1 MITKK
6 ELEDKKDYARLL
18 YMQGE
23 QQKVIAEKVGVSAQ
37 TITKWVNVGGWSEQR
52 AAQNITRPE
61 LVNKLLRTVDKM
73 IEAVNDSDDPDAA
86 NGLGDKLAKFAATI
100 EKLDKHTSIV
110 DVIEV
115 FMAFS
120 KWLQFQAEFD
130 EDITPELL
138 KTINKYHNQYI
149 NYLMQNKLINK

>member
-1 MITKK
+1 MDKKQLEQKK
-6 ELEDKKDYARLL
+6 EFARIL
-18 YMQGE
+18 YMQGDA
-23 QQKVIAEKVGVSAQ
+23 QKVIAEKTGISAQ
-37 TITKWVNVGGWSEQR
+37 TITKWVTNGGWSEQR

-61 LVNKLLRTVDKM
+61 LVNKLLRTIDKM
-73 IEAVNDSDDPDAA
+73 IESVNASEDPEAI
-86 NGLGDKLAKFAATI
+86 NGLGDKLSKFSATI

-120 KWLQFQAEFD
+120 KWLQFQAQFD
-130 EDITPELL
+130 DGITPELL

-149 NYLMQNKLINK
+149 NYLMQNKLISK